1 MNIEGNS
8 DLAHRSTVFAALSD
22 PGRLAIVD
30 HLLTADASPTELGLA
45 LSMPSNLVAHH
56 VGVLRKAGVVS
67 RSRSEA
73 DGRRTYL
80 KLNHESLET
89 LLPSTARHARRVVFV
104 CTQNS
109 ARSQLAAAI
118 WNRRSPLPATSAGT
132 HPAPHVHPGA
142 VAAAR
147 RNNLAMRPHIPRLL
161 GDVLAKD
168 DMVIAVCDNAHEQL
182 PVELS
187 RMHWSISDP
196 ARTGETESFDI
207 AVRDLTERI
216 DRLAP
221 CLHQPRTDQPPTDQP
236 PT

>member
-1 MNIEGNS
+1 
-8 DLAHRSTVFAALSD
+8 
-22 PGRLAIVD
+22 
-30 HLLTADASPTELGLA
+30 
-45 LSMPSNLVAHH
+45 MPSNLIAHH
-56 VGVLRKAGVVS
+56 LGVLKNAGVVS

-80 KLNHESLET
+80 KLNHAALEA
-89 LLPSTARHARRVVFV
+89 LLPRTPRRARRVVFV

-118 WNRRSPLPATSAGT
+118 WNRRSPLAATSAGT
-132 HPAPHVHPGA
+132 HPAPQVHPGA

-147 RNNLAMRPHIPRLL
+147 RNNLSMRPHIPRLL

-168 DMVIAVCDNAHEQL
+168 DMVIAVCDNAHEEL
-182 PVELS
+182 PAELS

-196 ARTGETESFDI
+196 ARTGETESFDK

-221 CLHQPRTDQPPTDQP
+221 SMNQP
-236 PT
+236 

>member
-1 MNIEGNS
+1 MNTEINS
-8 DLAHRSTVFAALSD
+8 DLTRRSVVHAALAD

-30 HLLTADASPTELGLA
+30 HLLTADASPSELGTV

-56 VGVLRKAGVVS
+56 LGVLQKAGVVS
-67 RSRSEA
+67 RQRSEA

-80 KLNHESLET
+80 KLNHMALET
-89 LLPSTARHARRVVFV
+89 LLPRTARHARRVVFV

-132 HPAPHVHPGA
+132 HPAPQVHPGA

-147 RNNLAMRPHIPRLL
+147 RNNLPLRAHIPRQL
-161 GDVLAKD
+161 GDVLAQD
-168 DMVIAVCDNAHEQL
+168 DLVIAVCDNAHEEL
-182 PVELS
+182 PMELP

-196 ARTGETESFDI
+196 ARTGQNESFDV

-216 DRLAP
+216 ERLAP
-221 CLHQPRTDQPPTDQP
+221 CLQQP
-236 PT
+236 